1 MRRFIIDTDAA
12 SDDAVAM
19 IMALRDDTCKV
30 EAITVLGG
38 VMSVEQASINARVSI
53 EVADTYVPPVYCGM
67 TKPLWRAPQTGEN
80 AHGKDG
86 LSDVGLAV
94 TNLPPTEGHAVDA
107 ILELARK
114 YDDLEIITLGPLTNI
129 AMAIMLDMD
138 TMKRVKNIITMGAQ
152 YIMPNDCTA
161 NAEFNIWV
169 DAEAADI
176 VMQSGIPVTLVPLDA
191 CYGAAE
197 VDKADREKLLG
208 FGTRCGEFIVKANKN
223 LLQFNID
230 FYGKDIISQPDPS
243 AVAAALYPGVVTGT
257 RTAKARVECKSELG
271 YGQVLYDFK
280 TKEPHN
286 VTIVTAIDAGK
297 FKEYLFKT
305 ASMK

>member
-12 SDDAVAM
+12 SDDAVAL
-19 IMALRDDTCKV
+19 IMALRDETCKV

-38 VMSVEQASINARVSI
+38 VMAVEQASINARVSI
-53 EVADTYVPPVYCGM
+53 DVADTYIPPVYCGM
-67 TKPLWRAPQTGEN
+67 QKPLWRAAQTGEN
-80 AHGKDG
+80 AHGVDG

-107 ILELARK
+107 ILSLAKK

-129 AMAIMLDMD
+129 AMAIMLDLP
-138 TMKRVKNIITMGAQ
+138 TMKRVKRIITMGAQ

-161 NAEFNIWV
+161 NAEYNIWV

-176 VMQSGIPVTLVPLDA
+176 VMQSGIPITLIPLDA

-197 VDKADREKLLG
+197 INKEDREKLLG
-208 FGTRCGEFIVKANKN
+208 MGTRCGEFIVKANKN

-243 AVAAALYPGVVTGT
+243 AVASTLYPGVVTAT

-271 YGQVLYDFK
+271 YGQVLYNFD
-280 TKEPHN
+280 TAEPHN

-305 ASMK
+305 AEMK